1 MKCFE
6 NVDDTLG
13 QVNLY
18 RGLLIRAPAIS
29 CLDLAM

>member
-29 CLDLAM
+29 VQV

>member
-18 RGLLIRAPAIS
+18 RGLLIHAPAIS
-29 CLDLAM
+29 VQI